1 MDCLRDTKSIW
12 TIIFVGIPLPII
24 STTVQDRDTKQGIYW
39 AQRVFRCTR
48 LSCDRELVQGWLS
61 INKDI
66 ETRCKYVP
74 NCKPHYYSRGIV
86 RVHPSTPCHSP
97 SHFYKRTQSK
107 CWCTYLYLSLA
118 SNCGSL
124 LSKLFEMKLITLF
137 VFRVRFREQ
146 SVSSIANVNRPQP
159 PPIPSSADAA
169 SPMPICVLM

>member
-1 MDCLRDTKSIW
+1 MDCLRETKSIW

-48 LSCDRELVQGWLS
+48 LSCDRELVRGWLS

-74 NCKPHYYSRGIV
+74 NCKPHYYSRGILV
-86 RVHPSTPCHSP
+86 YTHPLPVTPP
-97 SHFYKRTQSK
+97 VTKRGPNRNAGVP
-107 CWCTYLYLSLA
+107 TYLYLSLA

-146 SVSSIANVNRPQP
+146 SVSSIANVNRPP
-159 PPIPSSADAA
+159 VPPIPSTADAA
-169 SPMPICVLM
+169 SPMPICVLI